1 MKSID
6 KKIKELKD
14 RVRRLRELANT
25 LLCISVL
32 IIILISTTAGAEDF
46 IQIPGVIHVHS
57 TFSSGKYSIE
67 TLVSKA
73 EEKGIG
79 ILILTDHDLVV
90 MEYGIFPL
98 RNIIKKRVEHN
109 SVIKSGPDKYLEA
122 INRIN
127 NDQDSVLVIP
137 GVQSSPFYHWS
148 GSPFSGDLIAHDY
161 RKELLLIGMRN
172 PEDYN
177 NLPILY
183 RGFSTNYIT
192 TNIPQIIIFFISLIL
207 GAYLFFQKGKFR
219 YFGIGVGFLSLILL
233 INHHPFQS
241 SKFDPYHGDQGMAP
255 FQELIDYVKS
265 RNGLIFWAHPESDY
279 AETGEKTGP
288 ITLQT
293 KPYPDAMLKSKN
305 YTGFS
310 GLYGA
315 WTTATDTGKH
325 WDQALLEY
333 CMKKRSHPV
342 WIIAGADFHK
352 DRSDGGAI
360 DFDSYQT
367 VFLMK
372 KKGMQTV
379 IDSLSSGKIY
389 AVTKN
394 EKGRLSLDR
403 FQIGSKGSKIR
414 ANMGEKLNNPLLTE
428 INIGISASDN
438 GEYPIKIAIIR
449 GGKVL
454 KKLEGKTP
462 YEIKLEDK
470 DRWTGINYYRLEV
483 DGFGKLLSNPI
494 FVSMKGAKPKQSK

>member
-6 KKIKELKD
+6 KKMNGLK
-14 RVRRLRELANT
+14 RHIERLREIAKT
-25 LLCISVL
+25 LLRISVL
-32 IIILISTTAGAEDF
+32 VIILISTTAGAEDF
-46 IQIPGVIHVHS
+46 NQIPGVIHVHS
-57 TFSSGKYSIE
+57 TFSSGEYSIE

-73 EEKGIG
+73 KEKGIEV
-79 ILILTDHDLVV
+79 LILTDHDLVV

-109 SVIKSGPDKYLEA
+109 SVIKSGSEKYLEA
-122 INRIN
+122 INKIN
-127 NDQDSVLVIP
+127 NAQDDVLVIP
-137 GVQSSPFYHWS
+137 GVQSSPFYYWS
-148 GSPFSGDLIAHDY
+148 GSPLSGDLTAHDY
-161 RKELLLIGMRN
+161 RKEMLLIGMRN
-172 PEDYN
+172 PEDYS
-177 NLPILY
+177 NLPLLH
-183 RGFSTNYIT
+183 RGYSTDHISAYL
-192 TNIPQIIIFFISLIL
+192 PQFIIFITSLILGVYVIFQKGKIRFLGMGVGAISLIL
-207 GAYLFFQKGKFR
+207 M
-219 YFGIGVGFLSLILL
+219 

-265 RNGLIFWAHPESDY
+265 RNGLIFWAHPESNY

-315 WTTATDTGKH
+315 WTTATDPGKH

-360 DFDSYQT
+360 DFDTYQT

-379 IDSLSSGKIY
+379 IDSLSSGKLY
-389 AVTKN
+389 AVTKSD
-394 EKGRLSLDR
+394 KGRLSLDR
-403 FQIGSKGSKIR
+403 FQIGSKGSNIR

-462 YEIKLEDK
+462 YEIKLEDN

-483 DGFGKLLSNPI
+483 DGFGKILSNPI
-494 FVSMKGAKPKQSK
+494 FVSMRGEKPKQSK